1 MKAYKVFSLILAVVF
16 AIVGITFLLI
26 PERVIL
32 LFNDL
37 SSSLGM
43 ATVPAVGFNF
53 YLILAVAY
61 MYLVTILAVFMFRY
75 PKNSVYPLILC
86 HGKIAS
92 AAVSILLFALHKPF
106 LLYLGNGIVDGGIGI
121 TVFIIYLY
129 KKRSGR

>member
-1 MKAYKVFSLILAVVF
+1 MKAYRVFSFILAVVF
-16 AIVGITFLLI
+16 AIVGLTFLVI
-26 PERVIL
+26 PERVIV

-37 SSSLGM
+37 SSSFGM

-75 PKNSVYPLILC
+75 PKNTVYPLLLC

-92 AAVSILLFALHKPF
+92 AALSILLFALHKPF

-121 TVFIIYLY
+121 VVLIIYLH
-129 KKRSGR
+129 KKRAG